1 MSQGRNGEP
10 WTGLWGPR
18 GSYAERQRKAT
29 SFEEKAENGLP
40 GGILPNLGLNSSMF
54 VISGLVPGF
63 LSWLKELSHL
73 EGRPL
78 PTWGGVTAGTVL
90 A

>member
-1 MSQGRNGEP
+1 MVNP
-10 WTGLWGPR
+10 GLGSGGP
-18 GSYAERQRKAT
+18 GAPMQRDRKVT
-29 SFEEKAENGLP
+29 SFEKAESGLP
-40 GGILPNLGLNSSMF
+40 GGILPNLGLDSGMF

-78 PTWGGVTAGTVL
+78 STWGGVTQAQ
-90 A
+90 